1 MEMYILKKGCET
13 MKINSIRSVIS
24 FLILAI
30 LIVGNASAATVE
42 VIAPEKLPVQ
52 LQEGEQV
59 DFTIKIKDYDD
70 ARQLTIETNLVSST
84 DKPLWNFGDSEPI
97 IEANKYQQKITLNLS
112 SLPAILTVSVSG
124 KVPEGIDRVKCGDI
138 VLNRI
143 HGTSLKFYEVRV
155 DEKLVK
161 IDSFGLIIKIK
172 EDFDK
177 TLQQIRRKE
186 LDGMKT
192 EVTKVFDAGLT
203 TDAQNIV
210 TEMNNIKW
218 PDSLMLFGII
228 KIENDMMINGIII
241 GSILITFVVGYILG
255 SRGSEDDDDSDA

>member
-1 MEMYILKKGCET
+1 MEMYTLKKGCEI
-13 MKINSIRSVIS
+13 MKINNIGLVIS
-24 FLILAI
+24 FLILTI
-30 LIVGNASAATVE
+30 LIVSNASAATVE
-42 VIAPEKLPVQ
+42 VITPEKLPAQ
-52 LQEGEQV
+52 LKEGEQV

-97 IEANKYQQKITLNLS
+97 IGANRYQQKVTLNLS

-124 KVPEGIDRVKCGDI
+124 KVPEGIDRVKCSDI
-138 VLNRI
+138 VLNMMRE
-143 HGTSLKFYEVRV
+143 TSLKFYEVRA

-161 IDSFGLIIKIK
+161 IDSFGLIIKVK
-172 EDFDK
+172 EDFEK

-192 EVTKVFDAGLT
+192 DVTKIFNSGLT
-203 TDAQNIV
+203 TEAQNIA

-218 PDSLMLFGII
+218 PDSLMLLGII
-228 KIENDMMINGIII
+228 KIENDMMINGIVIVF
-241 GSILITFVVGYILG
+241 ILITFIIGYLLG
-255 SRGSEDDDDSDA
+255 SRGPDDDE